1 MSGIFHHLMAYVFDP
16 FWKYVTLLLH
26 GNGTN
31 GAQNNTFIDSS
42 SNAFTITRNG
52 SATQGSFSP
61 YGPDWSNYFNGTSN
75 SFSVP
80 ANTAFAFGQSDF
92 TVQMWI
98 YPTATITSP
107 ANIGLFYIEQTNGL
121 VVGLVNGYIAMGLRT
136 IGYDLTSTY
145 IPPLNTWTHIAVT
158 RSSATTYIFAN
169 GVLVGTATAPGGN
182 PANNSNYVC
191 TTGLPTIAGNYAG
204 GAGFGYFPG
213 YISNVQIV
221 KGTAVYTTAFTP
233 PTAPLTAITNTS
245 LLTCQSNR
253 FIDNSANAFVITIAG
268 TPFIQRFSP
277 FSMGSTYSASVINGS
292 GYFNGSTDS
301 LAAPA
306 NTAFAFGQGDFTVQM
321 WIYPTMA
328 TITSPANIGLFY
340 IEQTN
345 GLVVGLNNG
354 YIAMGQRTTGYNL
367 ISTYIPIL
375 NTWTHIAITRS
386 SATTYI
392 FANGS
397 LVGTITSSGG
407 NPANNIN
414 YVCTTGLP
422 TIAGN
427 YGGGAAFGYFTG
439 YISNIQV
446 VKGTAVYT
454 AAFTAP
460 TAPVTAITNTSLLLN
475 YTNAGIYDNAMMNN
489 LITVGNAQIS
499 TAQFKF
505 GGASMYFDGAGDYL
519 ITNVPTNNLYIF
531 GPSDF
536 TIEFWLYSVNF
547 STPVNTQIVVDFR
560 PTSIDGAYPCIYFV
574 SGQIFYYV
582 SSTNV
587 ITGTTLSS
595 SQWYHIA
602 LSRSGTNTKLFV
614 NGTQVGSTYTDSNS
628 YLCGANRPAI
638 GCRGFLLGDN
648 SYNGYIDDLRITK
661 AARYTA
667 NFTPPTSQLLDY

>member
-1 MSGIFHHLMAYVFDP
+1 MSGIFQHLMAFVSAAIDP
-16 FWKYVTLLLH
+16 FWQYVTLLLH
-26 GNGTN
+26 GDGTN

-61 YGPDWSNYFNGTSN
+61 YGPDWSNYFNNGTTDYLNAS
-75 SFSVP
+75 
-80 ANTAFAFGQSDF
+80 ANAAFAFGTGSF
-92 TVQMWI
+92 TVEAWVNLSTLQDTLLFDTRTSAATTGI
-98 YPTATITSP
+98 GFQINSSGVLCYIQATSTSLATTALTVNTWNHVAWVYNGTSVT
-107 ANIGLFYIEQTNGL
+107 GY
-121 VVGLVNGYIAMGLRT
+121 VNGVAGTSST
-136 IGYDLTSTY
+136 IS
-145 IPPLNTWTHIAVT
+145 LNITQNNSSIGRSGV
-158 RSSATTYIFAN
+158 SSASFI
-169 GVLVGTATAPGGN
+169 V
-182 PANNSNYVC
+182 
-191 TTGLPTIAGNYAG
+191 
-204 GAGFGYFPG
+204 G
-213 YISNVQIV
+213 YISNLRVV

-253 FIDNSANAFVITIAG
+253 FIDNSTNAFTITANG
-268 TPFIQRFSP
+268 VPFIQRFSP
-277 FSMGSTYSASVINGS
+277 FSMGLAYSTSVIGGS
-292 GYFNGSTDS
+292 SYFNGSTDS
-301 LAAPA
+301 LVAPA

-321 WIYPTMA
+321 WIYPTA

-354 YIAMGQRTTGYNL
+354 YIAMGLRVTGYDL
-367 ISTYIPIL
+367 ISNFIPLL
-375 NTWTHIAITRS
+375 NIWTHIAVTRS
-386 SATTYI
+386 GATTYI
-392 FANGS
+392 FGNGV
-397 LVGTITSSGG
+397 LAGTVTSSGG
-407 NPANNIN
+407 NPANNSN

-427 YGGGAAFGYFTG
+427 YAGGAAFGYFPG
-439 YISNIQV
+439 YISNVQV

-454 AAFTAP
+454 AGFTPP

-489 LITVGNAQIS
+489 LITAGNAQIS

-505 GGASMYFDGAGDYL
+505 GGASMYFDGTGDYL
-519 ITNVPTNNLYIF
+519 TTNVPTNRLYIF

-560 PTSIDGAYPCIYFV
+560 PTSTDGAYPCIYFI

-614 NGTQVGSTYTDSNS
+614 DGTQVGSTYTDSNS

-638 GCRGFLLGDN
+638 GCRGFLLGEN
-648 SYNGYIDDLRITK
+648 GYNGYIDDLRITK
-661 AARYTA
+661 GYARYTA
-667 NFTPPTSQLLDY
+667 NFTPPTAAFPNY